1 MARGGSQVPV
11 KDAELQKA
19 IGRIGDHYQRN
30 INNRFIRQAL
40 VQLTIPQSVWDNIER
55 LTAKSEY
62 AETNGYQ
69 LEELYQMILSAATL
83 VSHARKHV
91 VPNVRSLGGRPSG
104 RPSSADRGE
113 AVLKD
118 MAFGNFSAN
127 LGLFAD
133 QVNELYMMTIALD
146 KKEHG
151 NRKCVFE
158 RIPELR
164 DIGKLL
170 IS

>member
-1 MARGGSQVPV
+1 MPV
-11 KDAELQKA
+11 KDAELLKV
-19 IGRIGDHYQRN
+19 IGRIGDHYQHN

-40 VQLTIPQSVWDNIER
+40 VHLMIPQSVWDSIER
-55 LTAKSEY
+55 LTTKSGY
-62 AETNGYQ
+62 SDANGYQ
-69 LEELYQMILSAATL
+69 FEELYEMILAAATL

-91 VPNVRSLGGRPSG
+91 VPNVRSFGGRPAG
-104 RPSSADRGE
+104 KASSADRGE

-118 MAFGNFSAN
+118 MAFGNFPAN

-133 QVNELYMMTIALD
+133 QVNELYMKTIELD

-151 NRKCVFE
+151 NRKCAFE

-170 IS
+170 IASE